1 MVPLVRRAVPAG
13 ATMRMEFIS
22 TGMYVPSRVVTN
34 NDLAAIMETSDEWIQ
49 QRTGIRERRWVEKP
63 GIGSAE
69 IAEPAA
75 RQALENASLKPE
87 DIDAIIFATLSPDHY
102 FPGSA
107 CFLAAR
113 LGLKDTPAIDI
124 RNQCSGFLYS
134 LQVADGWIRS
144 GIYKRILLVG
154 AEVHSSGL
162 DKTTRGR
169 DVACIFGDGAAAV
182 VLGPNADESAGVR
195 SIKLGA
201 DGRFAGD
208 LWIEGL
214 GSAMP
219 AIADEPQIRE
229 GKHFPTME
237 GSKVFKH
244 AITKMPAV
252 TRTVLEAEGLTPQDL
267 RLLVP
272 HQANL
277 RIAEAVQKSLGL
289 RDDQVFNNI
298 QRYGNTTAASIPL
311 ALHEALAEGRLAR
324 GEWLAFAAFGAG
336 FTWGAALVKW

>member
-1 MVPLVRRAVPAG
+1 
-13 ATMRMEFIS
+13 MRTEFIA

-34 NDLAAIMETSDEWIQ
+34 DDLAQLMETSDEWIV
-49 QRTGIRERRWVEKP
+49 QRTGIRERRWIEKP
-63 GIGSAE
+63 GTGAAE
-69 IAEPAA
+69 LGEQAA
-75 RQALENASLKPE
+75 RQALANAGMKPE
-87 DIDAIIFATLSPDHY
+87 DLDAIIFATLSPDHY
-102 FPGSA
+102 FPGSG
-107 CFLAAR
+107 CVMQAR
-113 LGLKDTPAIDI
+113 LGIKDTPALDV

-134 LQVADGWIRS
+134 LQIADGWIRS
-144 GIYKRILLVG
+144 GIYKRVMVVG
-154 AEVHSSGL
+154 AEVHSAGL
-162 DKTTRGR
+162 DKTTQGR

-182 VLGPNADESAGVR
+182 ILGPTDDDTRGIR

-201 DGRFAGD
+201 DGRFVGD

-214 GSAMP
+214 GSAFP
-219 AIADEPQIRE
+219 VIADEAQLRE
-229 GKHFPTME
+229 GKQWPKME

-244 AITKMPAV
+244 AITKMPAAV
-252 TRTVLEAEGLTPQDL
+252 RTVLEADGLTPEQL

-277 RIAEAVQKSLGL
+277 RISEAVQKSLQL

-298 QRYGNTTAASIPL
+298 QKYGNTTAASIPL

-324 GEWLAFAAFGAG
+324 GEYLGLCAFGAG